1 MRRCSAALPI
11 YLRKRPAFPSAVPQ
25 RFAAVP
31 LVIAVLLSIGFL
43 SACGSQNEA
52 NTKSSSTQTFVPAS
66 TPVPSLTTSPSPA
79 RPNLQSE
86 IMDDRFKSSR
96 SPLASI
102 DFKNYSYPLPHGWQ
116 NPDGSDLTLVN
127 GKLDPVSADTD
138 LGMDPEEAAEAKSQR
153 RIGGSYVT
161 TRYFDVTGD
170 GEDEAFVIIKIETT
184 GSAIPQIVYVFTYGQ
199 DKPELIWY
207 FRTGDRADGGLKDI
221 RSENDLLVVELFGQ
235 DRFLLGGI
243 ETSKITDDYEQIC
256 CPTFFTRSFY
266 KWNGKTFQIQGK
278 RLTFSVADPKSP
290 PIENMSE
297 LVEKQ
302 KQKSGKR

>member
-1 MRRCSAALPI
+1 MRQILSFKIILMSCLLCGCSSSPT
-11 YLRKRPAFPSAVPQ
+11 SNGEAVPEHS
-25 RFAAVP
+25 FIP
-31 LVIAVLLSIGFL
+31 SPSI
-43 SACGSQNEA
+43 QPIP
-52 NTKSSSTQTFVPAS
+52 SS
-66 TPVPSLTTSPSPA
+66 SPA

-86 IMDDRFKSSR
+86 FLDDRFKSSR

-161 TRYFDVTGD
+161 TRFFDVTGD

-221 RSENDLLVVELFGQ
+221 RSENDQLVVELFGQ

-290 PIENMSE
+290 PVENMSE